1 MHYARRISDQLTR
14 EEYIHV
20 KIRKTDPAAMRP
32 VPTVVRRAL
41 SPRAQARLAQYEVL
55 RKSVIS
61 RLDGPDDV
69 FEVRLE
75 PGEKA
80 VTIRQRL
87 LKVAADANVEIAV
100 RNRGDHLLV
109 GLMTPERRSRRGRRP
124 KSEAGA

>member
-1 MHYARRISDQLTR
+1 M
-14 EEYIHV
+14 
-20 KIRKTDPAAMRP
+20 KIRKTDPGAMRP

-124 KSEAGA
+124 RSESGA